1 MDDGAHFR
9 VQKSGDAPTI
19 TSDFYIMYGKV
30 SCNLRAA
37 PGAGIVSSLVL
48 LSDVL
53 DEIDWVCSLSSLEI
67 CVQRANIILGVHWE

>member
-9 VQKSGDAPTI
+9 IQKSGDAPTI
-19 TSDFYIMYGKV
+19 QSDFYIMYGNV
-30 SCNLRAA
+30 SCNFRAA

-53 DEIDWVCSLSSLEI
+53 DEIDWVCSLHFLKPASKVLT
-67 CVQRANIILGVHWE
+67 VP